1 MDFGDEV
8 VLRSGSLSLTLAP
21 GLGGGI
27 TRFWI
32 DDGAPCELF
41 RRAPRDALEKRD
53 PLELASYPLLP
64 FSNRIDRG
72 RFSFGGRDF
81 EIVPN
86 LPPHPHPLHG
96 HGWRMPWSVT
106 ARDESSATLE
116 LEYAGGDWPSAYR
129 ATQRLE
135 LTPQALSVRIALENA
150 GPLAM
155 PAGIG
160 MHPYL
165 DRTPQSRLTANVTS
179 VWLADDACLPREHV
193 PVPSTWDFA
202 ERRLVGEL
210 ELDNCFSGW
219 DGRAIV
225 EWPERATRL
234 SISADPIFDHL
245 VVYVPRERDFF
256 CVEPVTHANDAIHLA
271 ARGVPKTGHRILN
284 PGETL
289 AGEVRFHVERL
300 RKAKP

>member
-1 MDFGDEV
+1 
-8 VLRSGSLSLTLAP
+8 VLRSGPLSLSLAP

-32 DDGAPCELF
+32 DGGAPCELF
-41 RRAPRDALEKRD
+41 RRTPREALAKRD
-53 PLELASYPLLP
+53 PLELASYLLVP

-72 RFSFGGRDF
+72 RFSFEGQDF
-81 EIVPN
+81 EMAPN

-96 HGWRMPWSVT
+96 HGWRMPWRIT
-106 ARDESSATLE
+106 ARDRSSATLE
-116 LEYAGGDWPSAYR
+116 LVYAGSDWPSTYR

-135 LTPQALSVRIALENA
+135 LTPEALSVHIGLANE
-150 GPLAM
+150 GPRAM

-160 MHPYL
+160 MHPYF
-165 DRTPQSRLTANVTS
+165 DRTPQSRLTAKVAG
-179 VWLADDACLPREHV
+179 VWLADAECLPHEHV

-202 ERRLVGEL
+202 AGRVVGEL

-219 DGRAIV
+219 QGSAVI
-225 EWPERATRL
+225 EWPERSTCLR
-234 SISADPIFDHL
+234 ISADPVFDHL

-256 CVEPVTHANDAIHLA
+256 CVEPVSHANDAIHLA
-271 ARGVPKTGHRILN
+271 ERGVPNSGHRVLH

-289 AGEVRFHVERL
+289 AAEVRFQVGSC
-300 RKAKP
+300 